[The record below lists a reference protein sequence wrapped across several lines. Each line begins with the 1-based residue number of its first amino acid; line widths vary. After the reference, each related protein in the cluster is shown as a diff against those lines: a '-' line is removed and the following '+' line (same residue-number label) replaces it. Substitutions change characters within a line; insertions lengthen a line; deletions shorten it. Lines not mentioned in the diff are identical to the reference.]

1 MKNFLLKFIKQKN
14 INLNTNLKFEN
25 LKKKYEI
32 KKIFNIFSNDLN
44 NCQIRFIGGCVRK
57 ALSNENVDDIDL
69 AVDLTPEEV
78 KLILKNNNIKFFET
92 GIEHGTITAKINN
105 EKFEITSLRRDIK
118 SYGRHADV
126 EFTKKWY
133 EDAARRDFSIN
144 CIYADL
150 EGNLYDPFEGKKD
163 LKNGKVKFIGNAEN
177 RIREDYLRVLRYI
190 RFFLDYSNQPHDLD
204 IQKQILKNISGI
216 NKISKER
223 LLSELEKIFKSK
235 NIFKINDDEFL
246 VKILNLVFPE
256 LKNIRLLEKLN
267 DQALEILQSKD
278 FLFWLSI
285 LIIDE
290 TDNTDY
296 FLYKYKLS
304 NNDKRRMIRNIA
316 SEHKKDENET
326 SHYAEEPNDF
336 LDQEELPQVKEKL
349 AESGEQRRQA
359 LLRLGA
365 RILDSDIG
373 KKMDLNT
380 FILNRIVIAELI
392 KVNEL
397 EGVEKTEISEG
408 INRYTIGTYTSIQ
421 GAMLKLNK
429 LTNQGYKG
437 SYIIS
442 FYEGKQISIKKAKQL
457 IGF

>member
-1 MKNFLLKFIKQKN
+1 MKNFLLKFIKQKK
-14 INLNTNLKFEN
+14 INLNKNLKFEN
-25 LKKKYEI
+25 LKKKSEI

-163 LKNGKVKFIGNAEN
+163 LINGKIKFIGNAEN

-204 IQKQILKNISGI
+204 IQKKILKNISGI

-223 LLSELEKIFKSK
+223 LLSELEKIFRSK
-235 NIFKINDDEFL
+235 NIFKINEDEFL
-246 VKILNLVFPE
+246 KNILHLVFPE
-256 LKNIRLLEKLN
+256 LKNIHLLEKLN

-304 NNDKRRMIRNIA
+304 NNDKKRIKFLYRNYPNLSDNSFF
-316 SEHKKDENET
+316 SEKNFHKLVYYNDKSLVIDLIDFKICVSKKDITKMIKLKNSIIET
-326 SHYAEEPNDF
+326 NKPIFPIKAKNLIEEYNLKEGKELGTKLKKIEDVWVQNNF
-336 LDQEELPQVKEKL
+336 KITNQEV
-349 AESGEQRRQA
+349 
-359 LLRLGA
+359 
-365 RILDSDIG
+365 
-373 KKMDLNT
+373 
-380 FILNRIVIAELI
+380 NRI
-392 KVNEL
+392 
-397 EGVEKTEISEG
+397 
-408 INRYTIGTYTSIQ
+408 IN
-421 GAMLKLNK
+421 N
-429 LTNQGYKG
+429 
-437 SYIIS
+437 
-442 FYEGKQISIKKAKQL
+442 
-457 IGF
+457 

>member
-57 ALSNENVDDIDL
+57 ALSNENIDDIDL

-105 EKFEITSLRRDIK
+105 EKLEITSLRRDIK

-204 IQKQILKNISGI
+204 IQKKILKNISGI

-223 LLSELEKIFKSK
+223 LLNELEKIFKSK

-256 LKNIRLLEKLN
+256 LKNIHLLEKLN

-304 NNDKRRMIRNIA
+304 NNDKKRIKFLYQNYPKLSDNNFF
-316 SEHKKDENET
+316 SEKNFHKLVYYNDKLLVIDLIDFKICVSKKDIAKMIKLKKLIIET
-326 SHYAEEPNDF
+326 NKPIFPIKAKNLIEEYNLKEGRELGTKLKKIEDVWVQNNF
-336 LDQEELPQVKEKL
+336 KITNQEV
-349 AESGEQRRQA
+349 
-359 LLRLGA
+359 
-365 RILDSDIG
+365 
-373 KKMDLNT
+373 
-380 FILNRIVIAELI
+380 NRI
-392 KVNEL
+392 
-397 EGVEKTEISEG
+397 
-408 INRYTIGTYTSIQ
+408 IN
-421 GAMLKLNK
+421 N
-429 LTNQGYKG
+429 
-437 SYIIS
+437 
-442 FYEGKQISIKKAKQL
+442 
-457 IGF
+457 

>member
-44 NCQIRFIGGCVRK
+44 SCQIRFIGGCVRK
-57 ALSNENVDDIDL
+57 ALSNENIDDIDL

-204 IQKQILKNISGI
+204 IQKKILKNISGI

-223 LLSELEKIFKSK
+223 LLNELEKIFKSK

-256 LKNIRLLEKLN
+256 LKNIHLLEKLN

-304 NNDKRRMIRNIA
+304 NNDKKRIKFLYQNYPKLSDNNFF
-316 SEHKKDENET
+316 SEKNFHKLVYYNDKSLVIDLIDFKICVSKKDITKMIKLKKLIIET
-326 SHYAEEPNDF
+326 NKPIFPIKAKNLIEEYNLKEGRELGTKLKKIEDVWVQNNF
-336 LDQEELPQVKEKL
+336 KITNQEV
-349 AESGEQRRQA
+349 
-359 LLRLGA
+359 
-365 RILDSDIG
+365 
-373 KKMDLNT
+373 
-380 FILNRIVIAELI
+380 NRI
-392 KVNEL
+392 
-397 EGVEKTEISEG
+397 
-408 INRYTIGTYTSIQ
+408 IN
-421 GAMLKLNK
+421 N
-429 LTNQGYKG
+429 
-437 SYIIS
+437 
-442 FYEGKQISIKKAKQL
+442 
-457 IGF
+457 

>member
-32 KKIFNIFSNDLN
+32 KKIFNILSNELN

-57 ALSNENVDDIDL
+57 ALSNENIDDIDL

-105 EKFEITSLRRDIK
+105 EKLEITSLRRDIK

-163 LKNGKVKFIGNAEN
+163 LKNGKVKFIGNVEN

-204 IQKQILKNISGI
+204 IQKKILKNISGI

-223 LLSELEKIFKSK
+223 LLNELEKIFKSK

-256 LKNIRLLEKLN
+256 LKNIHLLEKLN
-267 DQALEILQSKD
+267 DQALEILQSKN

-304 NNDKRRMIRNIA
+304 NSDKKRIKFLYQNYPKLSDSNFFSEKNFHKLVYYNDKSLVIDLIDFKICV
-316 SEHKKDENET
+316 SKKDITKMIKLKKLIIET
-326 SHYAEEPNDF
+326 NKPIFPIKAKNLIEEYNLKEGRELGTKLKKIEDVWVQNNF
-336 LDQEELPQVKEKL
+336 KITNQEV
-349 AESGEQRRQA
+349 
-359 LLRLGA
+359 
-365 RILDSDIG
+365 
-373 KKMDLNT
+373 
-380 FILNRIVIAELI
+380 NRI
-392 KVNEL
+392 
-397 EGVEKTEISEG
+397 
-408 INRYTIGTYTSIQ
+408 IN
-421 GAMLKLNK
+421 N
-429 LTNQGYKG
+429 
-437 SYIIS
+437 
-442 FYEGKQISIKKAKQL
+442 
-457 IGF
+457 

>member
-57 ALSNENVDDIDL
+57 ALSNENIDDIDL

-105 EKFEITSLRRDIK
+105 EKLEITSLRRDIK

-204 IQKQILKNISGI
+204 IQKKILKNISGI

-223 LLSELEKIFKSK
+223 LLNELEKIFKSK

-256 LKNIRLLEKLN
+256 LKNIHLLEKLN

-304 NNDKRRMIRNIA
+304 NNDKKRIKFLYQNYPKLSDSNFF
-316 SEHKKDENET
+316 SEKNFHKLVYYNDKSLVIDLIDFKICVSKKDITKMIKLKKLIIET
-326 SHYAEEPNDF
+326 NKPIFPIKAKNLIEEYNLKEGRELGTKLKKIEDVWVQNNF
-336 LDQEELPQVKEKL
+336 KITNQE
-349 AESGEQRRQA
+349 
-359 LLRLGA
+359 
-365 RILDSDIG
+365 I
-373 KKMDLNT
+373 
-380 FILNRIVIAELI
+380 NRI
-392 KVNEL
+392 
-397 EGVEKTEISEG
+397 
-408 INRYTIGTYTSIQ
+408 IN
-421 GAMLKLNK
+421 N
-429 LTNQGYKG
+429 
-437 SYIIS
+437 
-442 FYEGKQISIKKAKQL
+442 
-457 IGF
+457 

>member
-204 IQKQILKNISGI
+204 IQKKILKNISGI

-223 LLSELEKIFKSK
+223 LLNELEKIFKSK

-256 LKNIRLLEKLN
+256 LKNIHLLEKLN

-304 NNDKRRMIRNIA
+304 NNDKKRIKFLYQNYPKLSDNNFF
-316 SEHKKDENET
+316 SEKNFHKLVYYNDKSLVIDLIDFKICVSKKDITKMIKLKKLIIET
-326 SHYAEEPNDF
+326 NKPIFPIKAKNLIEEYNLKEGRELGTKLKKIEDVWVQNNF
-336 LDQEELPQVKEKL
+336 KITNQEV
-349 AESGEQRRQA
+349 
-359 LLRLGA
+359 
-365 RILDSDIG
+365 
-373 KKMDLNT
+373 
-380 FILNRIVIAELI
+380 NRI
-392 KVNEL
+392 
-397 EGVEKTEISEG
+397 
-408 INRYTIGTYTSIQ
+408 IN
-421 GAMLKLNK
+421 N
-429 LTNQGYKG
+429 
-437 SYIIS
+437 
-442 FYEGKQISIKKAKQL
+442 
-457 IGF
+457 

>member
-1 MKNFLLKFIKQKN
+1 MKNFLFKFIKQKN

-57 ALSNENVDDIDL
+57 ALSNENIDDIDL

-105 EKFEITSLRRDIK
+105 EKLEITSLRRDIK

-190 RFFLDYSNQPHDLD
+190 RFFLDYSKQPHDID
-204 IQKQILKNISGI
+204 IQKKILKNISGI

-223 LLSELEKIFKSK
+223 LLNELEKIFKSK

-256 LKNIRLLEKLN
+256 LKNIHLLEKLN

-304 NNDKRRMIRNIA
+304 NNDKKRIKFLYHNYPKLSDYNFF
-316 SEHKKDENET
+316 SEKNFHKLVYYNDKSLVIDLIDFKICVSKKDITKMIKLKKLIIET
-326 SHYAEEPNDF
+326 NKPIFPIKAKNLIEEYNLKEGRELGTKLKKIEDVWVQNNF
-336 LDQEELPQVKEKL
+336 KITNQEV
-349 AESGEQRRQA
+349 
-359 LLRLGA
+359 
-365 RILDSDIG
+365 
-373 KKMDLNT
+373 
-380 FILNRIVIAELI
+380 NRI
-392 KVNEL
+392 
-397 EGVEKTEISEG
+397 
-408 INRYTIGTYTSIQ
+408 IN
-421 GAMLKLNK
+421 N
-429 LTNQGYKG
+429 
-437 SYIIS
+437 
-442 FYEGKQISIKKAKQL
+442 
-457 IGF
+457 

>member
-57 ALSNENVDDIDL
+57 ALSNENIDDIDL

-204 IQKQILKNISGI
+204 IQKKILKNISGI

-223 LLSELEKIFKSK
+223 LLNELEKIFKSK

-256 LKNIRLLEKLN
+256 LKNIHLLEKLN

-304 NNDKRRMIRNIA
+304 NNDKKRIKFLYQNYPKLSDNNFF
-316 SEHKKDENET
+316 SEKNFHKLVYYNDKSLVIDLIDFKICISKKDITKMIKLKNLIIET
-326 SHYAEEPNDF
+326 NKPIFPIKAKNLIEEYNLKEGRELGTKLKKIEDVWVQNNF
-336 LDQEELPQVKEKL
+336 KITNQEV
-349 AESGEQRRQA
+349 
-359 LLRLGA
+359 
-365 RILDSDIG
+365 
-373 KKMDLNT
+373 
-380 FILNRIVIAELI
+380 NRI
-392 KVNEL
+392 
-397 EGVEKTEISEG
+397 
-408 INRYTIGTYTSIQ
+408 IN
-421 GAMLKLNK
+421 N
-429 LTNQGYKG
+429 
-437 SYIIS
+437 
-442 FYEGKQISIKKAKQL
+442 
-457 IGF
+457 

>member
-25 LKKKYEI
+25 LKKKNEI

-57 ALSNENVDDIDL
+57 ALSNENIDDIDL

-105 EKFEITSLRRDIK
+105 EKLEITSLRRDIK

-204 IQKQILKNISGI
+204 IQKKILKNISGI

-223 LLSELEKIFKSK
+223 LLNELEKIFKSK

-256 LKNIRLLEKLN
+256 LKNIHLLEKLN

-304 NNDKRRMIRNIA
+304 NNDKKRIKFLYHNYSNLSDNSFF
-316 SEHKKDENET
+316 SEKNFHKLVYYNDKSLVIDLIDFKICVSKKDITKMIKLKKLIIET
-326 SHYAEEPNDF
+326 NKPIFPIKAKNLIEEYNLKEGRELGTKLKKIEDVWVQNNF
-336 LDQEELPQVKEKL
+336 KITNQE
-349 AESGEQRRQA
+349 
-359 LLRLGA
+359 
-365 RILDSDIG
+365 I
-373 KKMDLNT
+373 
-380 FILNRIVIAELI
+380 NRI
-392 KVNEL
+392 
-397 EGVEKTEISEG
+397 
-408 INRYTIGTYTSIQ
+408 IN
-421 GAMLKLNK
+421 N
-429 LTNQGYKG
+429 
-437 SYIIS
+437 
-442 FYEGKQISIKKAKQL
+442 
-457 IGF
+457 

>member
-163 LKNGKVKFIGNAEN
+163 LKNGKVKFIGNVEN

-204 IQKQILKNISGI
+204 IQKKILKNISGI

-256 LKNIRLLEKLN
+256 LKNIHLLEKLN

-304 NNDKRRMIRNIA
+304 NNDKKRIKFLYQNYPKLSDNNFF
-316 SEHKKDENET
+316 SEKNFHKLVYYNDKSLVIDLIDFKICVSKKDITKMIKLKKLIIET
-326 SHYAEEPNDF
+326 NKPIFPIKAKNLIEEYNLKEGRELGTKLKKIEDIWVQNNF
-336 LDQEELPQVKEKL
+336 KITNQEV
-349 AESGEQRRQA
+349 
-359 LLRLGA
+359 
-365 RILDSDIG
+365 
-373 KKMDLNT
+373 
-380 FILNRIVIAELI
+380 NRI
-392 KVNEL
+392 
-397 EGVEKTEISEG
+397 
-408 INRYTIGTYTSIQ
+408 IN
-421 GAMLKLNK
+421 N
-429 LTNQGYKG
+429 
-437 SYIIS
+437 
-442 FYEGKQISIKKAKQL
+442 
-457 IGF
+457 

>member
-25 LKKKYEI
+25 LKKKNEI

-57 ALSNENVDDIDL
+57 ALSNENIDDIDL

-105 EKFEITSLRRDIK
+105 EKLEITSLRRDIK

-204 IQKQILKNISGI
+204 IQKKILKNISGI

-223 LLSELEKIFKSK
+223 LLNELEKIFKSK

-256 LKNIRLLEKLN
+256 LKNIHLLEKLN

-304 NNDKRRMIRNIA
+304 NNDKKRIKFLYHNYPKLSDYNFF
-316 SEHKKDENET
+316 SEKNFHKLVYYNDKSLVVDLIDFKICVSKKDITKMIKLKKLIIET
-326 SHYAEEPNDF
+326 NKPIFPIKAKNLIEEYNLKEGRELGTKLKKIEDVWVQNNF
-336 LDQEELPQVKEKL
+336 KITNQEV
-349 AESGEQRRQA
+349 
-359 LLRLGA
+359 
-365 RILDSDIG
+365 
-373 KKMDLNT
+373 
-380 FILNRIVIAELI
+380 NRI
-392 KVNEL
+392 
-397 EGVEKTEISEG
+397 
-408 INRYTIGTYTSIQ
+408 IN
-421 GAMLKLNK
+421 N
-429 LTNQGYKG
+429 
-437 SYIIS
+437 
-442 FYEGKQISIKKAKQL
+442 
-457 IGF
+457 

>member
-32 KKIFNIFSNDLN
+32 KKIFNIFSNNLN

-57 ALSNENVDDIDL
+57 ALSNENIDDIDL

-92 GIEHGTITAKINN
+92 GIEHGTITAKINS
-105 EKFEITSLRRDIK
+105 EKLEITSLRRDIK

-204 IQKQILKNISGI
+204 IQKKILKNISGI

-223 LLSELEKIFKSK
+223 LLSELEKIFRSK

-256 LKNIRLLEKLN
+256 LKNIHLLEKLN

-304 NNDKRRMIRNIA
+304 NNDKKRIKFLYQNYPKLSDSNFF
-316 SEHKKDENET
+316 SEKNFHKLVYYNDKSLVVDLIDFKICVSKKDITKMIKLKKLIIET
-326 SHYAEEPNDF
+326 NKPIFPIKAKNLIEEYNLKEGRELGTKLKKIEDVWVQNNF
-336 LDQEELPQVKEKL
+336 KITNQEV
-349 AESGEQRRQA
+349 
-359 LLRLGA
+359 
-365 RILDSDIG
+365 
-373 KKMDLNT
+373 
-380 FILNRIVIAELI
+380 NRI
-392 KVNEL
+392 
-397 EGVEKTEISEG
+397 
-408 INRYTIGTYTSIQ
+408 IN
-421 GAMLKLNK
+421 N
-429 LTNQGYKG
+429 
-437 SYIIS
+437 
-442 FYEGKQISIKKAKQL
+442 
-457 IGF
+457 

>member
-1 MKNFLLKFIKQKN
+1 MKNFLFKFIKQKN

-57 ALSNENVDDIDL
+57 ALSNENIDDIDL

-105 EKFEITSLRRDIK
+105 EKLEITSLRRDIK

-163 LKNGKVKFIGNAEN
+163 LKNGKIKFIGNAEN
-177 RIREDYLRVLRYI
+177 RIREDYLRVLRYM

-204 IQKQILKNISGI
+204 IQKKILKNITGI

-223 LLSELEKIFKSK
+223 LLNELEKIFKSK

-256 LKNIRLLEKLN
+256 LKNIHLLEKLN

-304 NNDKRRMIRNIA
+304 NNDKKRIKFLYQNYPKLSDNNFF
-316 SEHKKDENET
+316 SEKNFHKLVYYNDKSLVIDLIDFKICVSKKDITKMIKLKNSIIET
-326 SHYAEEPNDF
+326 NKPIFPIKAKNLIEEYNLKEGKELGTKLKKIEDIWVQNNF
-336 LDQEELPQVKEKL
+336 KITNQEV
-349 AESGEQRRQA
+349 
-359 LLRLGA
+359 
-365 RILDSDIG
+365 
-373 KKMDLNT
+373 
-380 FILNRIVIAELI
+380 NRI
-392 KVNEL
+392 
-397 EGVEKTEISEG
+397 
-408 INRYTIGTYTSIQ
+408 IN
-421 GAMLKLNK
+421 N
-429 LTNQGYKG
+429 
-437 SYIIS
+437 
-442 FYEGKQISIKKAKQL
+442 
-457 IGF
+457 

>member
-57 ALSNENVDDIDL
+57 ALSNENIDDIDL

-105 EKFEITSLRRDIK
+105 EKLEITSLRRDIK

-204 IQKQILKNISGI
+204 IQKKILKNISGI

-223 LLSELEKIFKSK
+223 LLNELEKIFKSK
-235 NIFKINDDEFL
+235 NFFKINDDEFL

-256 LKNIRLLEKLN
+256 LKNIHLLEKLN

-304 NNDKRRMIRNIA
+304 NNDKKRIKFLYQNYPKLNDNNFF
-316 SEHKKDENET
+316 SEKNFHKLVYYNDKSLVIDLIDFKICVSKKDITKMIKLKKLIIET
-326 SHYAEEPNDF
+326 NKPIFPIKAKNLIEEYNLKEGRELGTKLKKIEDVWVQNNF
-336 LDQEELPQVKEKL
+336 KITNQEV
-349 AESGEQRRQA
+349 
-359 LLRLGA
+359 
-365 RILDSDIG
+365 
-373 KKMDLNT
+373 
-380 FILNRIVIAELI
+380 NRI
-392 KVNEL
+392 
-397 EGVEKTEISEG
+397 
-408 INRYTIGTYTSIQ
+408 IN
-421 GAMLKLNK
+421 N
-429 LTNQGYKG
+429 
-437 SYIIS
+437 
-442 FYEGKQISIKKAKQL
+442 
-457 IGF
+457 

>member
-57 ALSNENVDDIDL
+57 ALSNENIDDIDL

-105 EKFEITSLRRDIK
+105 EKLEITSLRRDIK

-204 IQKQILKNISGI
+204 IQKKILKNISGI

-304 NNDKRRMIRNIA
+304 NNDKKRIKFLYQNYPKLSDNNFF
-316 SEHKKDENET
+316 SEKNFHKLVYYNDKSLVIDLIDFKICVSKKDITKMIKLKKLIIET
-326 SHYAEEPNDF
+326 NKPIFPIKAKNLIEEYNLKEGRELGTKLKKIEDVWVQNNF
-336 LDQEELPQVKEKL
+336 KITNQEV
-349 AESGEQRRQA
+349 
-359 LLRLGA
+359 
-365 RILDSDIG
+365 
-373 KKMDLNT
+373 
-380 FILNRIVIAELI
+380 NRI
-392 KVNEL
+392 
-397 EGVEKTEISEG
+397 
-408 INRYTIGTYTSIQ
+408 IN
-421 GAMLKLNK
+421 N
-429 LTNQGYKG
+429 
-437 SYIIS
+437 
-442 FYEGKQISIKKAKQL
+442 
-457 IGF
+457 

>member
-57 ALSNENVDDIDL
+57 ALSNENIDDIDL

-204 IQKQILKNISGI
+204 IQKKILKNISGI

-223 LLSELEKIFKSK
+223 LLSELEKIFRSK
-235 NIFKINDDEFL
+235 NIFKINDDKFL
-246 VKILNLVFPE
+246 KKILHLVFPE
-256 LKNIRLLEKLN
+256 LKNIHLLEKLN

-304 NNDKRRMIRNIA
+304 NNDKKRIKFLYQNYPKLSDSNFF
-316 SEHKKDENET
+316 SEKNFHKLVYYNDKSLVIDLIDFKICISKKDITKMIKLKNLIIET
-326 SHYAEEPNDF
+326 NKPIFPIKAKNLIEEYNLKEGKELGTKLKKIEDIWVQNNF
-336 LDQEELPQVKEKL
+336 KITNQEV
-349 AESGEQRRQA
+349 
-359 LLRLGA
+359 
-365 RILDSDIG
+365 
-373 KKMDLNT
+373 
-380 FILNRIVIAELI
+380 NRI
-392 KVNEL
+392 
-397 EGVEKTEISEG
+397 
-408 INRYTIGTYTSIQ
+408 IN
-421 GAMLKLNK
+421 N
-429 LTNQGYKG
+429 
-437 SYIIS
+437 
-442 FYEGKQISIKKAKQL
+442 
-457 IGF
+457 

>member
-57 ALSNENVDDIDL
+57 ALSNENIDDIDL
-69 AVDLTPEEV
+69 AVDLTPEKV

-105 EKFEITSLRRDIK
+105 EKLEITSLRRDIK

-126 EFTKKWY
+126 EFTNKWY

-204 IQKQILKNISGI
+204 IQKKILKNISGI

-223 LLSELEKIFKSK
+223 LLNELEKIFKSK

-256 LKNIRLLEKLN
+256 LKNIHLLEKLN

-304 NNDKRRMIRNIA
+304 NNDKKRIKFLYQNYPKLNDNNFF
-316 SEHKKDENET
+316 SEKNFHKLVYYNDKSLVIDLIDFKICVSKKDITKMIKLKKLIIET
-326 SHYAEEPNDF
+326 NKPIFPIKAKNLIEEYNLKEGRELGTKLKKIEDVWVQNNF
-336 LDQEELPQVKEKL
+336 KITNQEV
-349 AESGEQRRQA
+349 
-359 LLRLGA
+359 
-365 RILDSDIG
+365 
-373 KKMDLNT
+373 
-380 FILNRIVIAELI
+380 NRI
-392 KVNEL
+392 
-397 EGVEKTEISEG
+397 
-408 INRYTIGTYTSIQ
+408 IN
-421 GAMLKLNK
+421 N
-429 LTNQGYKG
+429 
-437 SYIIS
+437 
-442 FYEGKQISIKKAKQL
+442 
-457 IGF
+457 

>member
-57 ALSNENVDDIDL
+57 ALSNENIDDIDL

-105 EKFEITSLRRDIK
+105 EKLEITSLRRDIK

-204 IQKQILKNISGI
+204 IQKKILKNISGI

-223 LLSELEKIFKSK
+223 LLNELEKIFKSK

-256 LKNIRLLEKLN
+256 LKNIHLLEKLN

-304 NNDKRRMIRNIA
+304 NNDKKRIIFLYQNYPKLSDNNFFLEKNFLKLVYYNDKSLVIDLIDFKICVSTKDITKMIKL
-316 SEHKKDENET
+316 KKLIIET
-326 SHYAEEPNDF
+326 NKPIFPIKAKNLIEEYNLKEGRELGTKLKKIEDVWVQNNF
-336 LDQEELPQVKEKL
+336 KITNQEV
-349 AESGEQRRQA
+349 
-359 LLRLGA
+359 
-365 RILDSDIG
+365 
-373 KKMDLNT
+373 
-380 FILNRIVIAELI
+380 NRI
-392 KVNEL
+392 
-397 EGVEKTEISEG
+397 
-408 INRYTIGTYTSIQ
+408 IN
-421 GAMLKLNK
+421 N
-429 LTNQGYKG
+429 
-437 SYIIS
+437 
-442 FYEGKQISIKKAKQL
+442 
-457 IGF
+457 

>member
-57 ALSNENVDDIDL
+57 ALSNENIDDIDL

-105 EKFEITSLRRDIK
+105 EKLEITSLRRDIK

-204 IQKQILKNISGI
+204 IQKKILKNISGI

-223 LLSELEKIFKSK
+223 LLSELEKIFRSK

-246 VKILNLVFPE
+246 VKILHLVFPE
-256 LKNIRLLEKLN
+256 LKNIHLLEKLN

-290 TDNTDY
+290 TDNTEY

-304 NNDKRRMIRNIA
+304 NNDKKRIKFLYQNYPKLNDNNFF
-316 SEHKKDENET
+316 SEKNFHKLVYYNDKSLVIDLIDFKICVSKKDITKMIKLKNSIIET
-326 SHYAEEPNDF
+326 NKPIFPIKAKNLIEEYNLKEGRELGTKLKKIEDVWVQNNF
-336 LDQEELPQVKEKL
+336 KITNQEV
-349 AESGEQRRQA
+349 
-359 LLRLGA
+359 
-365 RILDSDIG
+365 
-373 KKMDLNT
+373 
-380 FILNRIVIAELI
+380 NRI
-392 KVNEL
+392 
-397 EGVEKTEISEG
+397 
-408 INRYTIGTYTSIQ
+408 IN
-421 GAMLKLNK
+421 N
-429 LTNQGYKG
+429 
-437 SYIIS
+437 
-442 FYEGKQISIKKAKQL
+442 
-457 IGF
+457 

>member
-57 ALSNENVDDIDL
+57 ALSNENIDDIDL

-105 EKFEITSLRRDIK
+105 EKLEITSLRRDIK

-204 IQKQILKNISGI
+204 IQKKILKNISGI

-223 LLSELEKIFKSK
+223 LLSELEKIFRSK

-256 LKNIRLLEKLN
+256 LKNIHLLEKLN

-304 NNDKRRMIRNIA
+304 NNDKKRIKFLYHNYPKLSDYNFF
-316 SEHKKDENET
+316 SEKNFHKLVYYNDKSLVIDLIDFKICVSKKDITKMIKLKNSITEINKPIFPIK
-326 SHYAEEPNDF
+326 AKNLIEEYNLKEGRELGTKLKKIEDVWVQNNF
-336 LDQEELPQVKEKL
+336 KITNQEV
-349 AESGEQRRQA
+349 
-359 LLRLGA
+359 
-365 RILDSDIG
+365 
-373 KKMDLNT
+373 
-380 FILNRIVIAELI
+380 NRI
-392 KVNEL
+392 
-397 EGVEKTEISEG
+397 
-408 INRYTIGTYTSIQ
+408 IN
-421 GAMLKLNK
+421 N
-429 LTNQGYKG
+429 
-437 SYIIS
+437 
-442 FYEGKQISIKKAKQL
+442 
-457 IGF
+457 

>member
-1 MKNFLLKFIKQKN
+1 MKNFLFKFIKQKN

-190 RFFLDYSNQPHDLD
+190 RFFLDYSNQPHDLE
-204 IQKQILKNISGI
+204 IQKKILKNISGI

-223 LLSELEKIFKSK
+223 LLNELEKIFRSK
-235 NIFKINDDEFL
+235 NIFKINDDKFL
-246 VKILNLVFPE
+246 KNILHLVFPE
-256 LKNIRLLEKLN
+256 LKNIHLLEKLN

-304 NNDKRRMIRNIA
+304 NNDKKRIKFLYQNYPKLSDNNFF
-316 SEHKKDENET
+316 SEKNFHKLVYYNDKSLVIDLIDFKICVSKKDITKMIKLKKLIIET
-326 SHYAEEPNDF
+326 NKPIFPIKAKNLIDEYNLKEGRELGTKLKKIEDVWVQNNF
-336 LDQEELPQVKEKL
+336 KITNQEV
-349 AESGEQRRQA
+349 
-359 LLRLGA
+359 
-365 RILDSDIG
+365 
-373 KKMDLNT
+373 
-380 FILNRIVIAELI
+380 NRI
-392 KVNEL
+392 
-397 EGVEKTEISEG
+397 
-408 INRYTIGTYTSIQ
+408 IN
-421 GAMLKLNK
+421 N
-429 LTNQGYKG
+429 
-437 SYIIS
+437 
-442 FYEGKQISIKKAKQL
+442 
-457 IGF
+457 

>member
-57 ALSNENVDDIDL
+57 ALSNENIDDIDL

-163 LKNGKVKFIGNAEN
+163 LKNGKVKFIGNVEN

-204 IQKQILKNISGI
+204 IQKKILKNISGI

-223 LLSELEKIFKSK
+223 LLNELEKIFKSK

-256 LKNIRLLEKLN
+256 LKNIHLLEKLN

-304 NNDKRRMIRNIA
+304 NNDKKRIKFLYQNYPNLNDNNFF
-316 SEHKKDENET
+316 SEKNFHKLVYYNDKSLVIDLIDFKICVSKKDITKMIKLKKLIIET
-326 SHYAEEPNDF
+326 NKPIFPIKAKNLIEEYNLKEGRELGTKLKKIEDVWVQNNF
-336 LDQEELPQVKEKL
+336 KITNQEV
-349 AESGEQRRQA
+349 
-359 LLRLGA
+359 
-365 RILDSDIG
+365 
-373 KKMDLNT
+373 
-380 FILNRIVIAELI
+380 NRI
-392 KVNEL
+392 
-397 EGVEKTEISEG
+397 
-408 INRYTIGTYTSIQ
+408 IN
-421 GAMLKLNK
+421 N
-429 LTNQGYKG
+429 
-437 SYIIS
+437 
-442 FYEGKQISIKKAKQL
+442 
-457 IGF
+457 

>member
-57 ALSNENVDDIDL
+57 ALSNENIDDIDL

-204 IQKQILKNISGI
+204 IQKKILKNISGI

-223 LLSELEKIFKSK
+223 LLNELEKIFKSK

-256 LKNIRLLEKLN
+256 LKNIHLLEKLN

-304 NNDKRRMIRNIA
+304 NNDKKRIKFLYQNYPNLSDNNFF
-316 SEHKKDENET
+316 SEKNFHKLVYYNDKSLVIDLIDFKICVSKKDITKMIKLKKLIIET
-326 SHYAEEPNDF
+326 NKPIFPIKAKNLIEEYNLKEGRELGTKLKKIEDVWVQNNF
-336 LDQEELPQVKEKL
+336 KITNQEV
-349 AESGEQRRQA
+349 
-359 LLRLGA
+359 
-365 RILDSDIG
+365 
-373 KKMDLNT
+373 
-380 FILNRIVIAELI
+380 NRI
-392 KVNEL
+392 
-397 EGVEKTEISEG
+397 
-408 INRYTIGTYTSIQ
+408 IN
-421 GAMLKLNK
+421 N
-429 LTNQGYKG
+429 
-437 SYIIS
+437 
-442 FYEGKQISIKKAKQL
+442 
-457 IGF
+457 

>member
-69 AVDLTPEEV
+69 AVDLKPEEV

-126 EFTKKWY
+126 EFTEKWY

-204 IQKQILKNISGI
+204 IQKKILKNISGI

-223 LLSELEKIFKSK
+223 LLNELEKIFKSK

-256 LKNIRLLEKLN
+256 LKNIHLLEKLN

-290 TDNTDY
+290 TDNADY

-304 NNDKRRMIRNIA
+304 NNDKKRIKFLYQNYPKLSDSNFF
-316 SEHKKDENET
+316 SEKNFHKLVYYNDKSLVIDLIDFKICVSKKDITKMIKLKNSIIET
-326 SHYAEEPNDF
+326 NKPIFPIKAKNLIEEYNLKEGKELGTKLKKIEDIWVQNNF
-336 LDQEELPQVKEKL
+336 KITNQEV
-349 AESGEQRRQA
+349 
-359 LLRLGA
+359 
-365 RILDSDIG
+365 
-373 KKMDLNT
+373 
-380 FILNRIVIAELI
+380 NRI
-392 KVNEL
+392 
-397 EGVEKTEISEG
+397 
-408 INRYTIGTYTSIQ
+408 IN
-421 GAMLKLNK
+421 N
-429 LTNQGYKG
+429 
-437 SYIIS
+437 
-442 FYEGKQISIKKAKQL
+442 
-457 IGF
+457 

>member
-57 ALSNENVDDIDL
+57 ALSNENIDDIDL

-105 EKFEITSLRRDIK
+105 EKLEITSLRRDIK

-163 LKNGKVKFIGNAEN
+163 LKNGKVKFIGNVEN

-204 IQKQILKNISGI
+204 IQKKILKNISGI

-256 LKNIRLLEKLN
+256 LKNIHLLEKLN

-304 NNDKRRMIRNIA
+304 NNDKKRIKFLYQNYPKLSDNNFF
-316 SEHKKDENET
+316 SEKNFHKLVYYNDKSLVIDLIDFKICVSKKDITKMIKLKKLIIET
-326 SHYAEEPNDF
+326 NKPIFPIKAKNLIEEYNLKEGKELGTKLKKIEDIWVQNNF
-336 LDQEELPQVKEKL
+336 KITNQEV
-349 AESGEQRRQA
+349 
-359 LLRLGA
+359 
-365 RILDSDIG
+365 
-373 KKMDLNT
+373 
-380 FILNRIVIAELI
+380 NRI
-392 KVNEL
+392 
-397 EGVEKTEISEG
+397 
-408 INRYTIGTYTSIQ
+408 IN
-421 GAMLKLNK
+421 N
-429 LTNQGYKG
+429 
-437 SYIIS
+437 
-442 FYEGKQISIKKAKQL
+442 
-457 IGF
+457 

>member
-57 ALSNENVDDIDL
+57 ALSNENIDDIDL

-92 GIEHGTITAKINN
+92 GIEHGTITAKIND
-105 EKFEITSLRRDIK
+105 EKLEITSLRRDIK

-163 LKNGKVKFIGNAEN
+163 LKNGKVKFIGNVEN

-204 IQKQILKNISGI
+204 IQKKILKNISGI

-223 LLSELEKIFKSK
+223 LLNELEKIFKSK

-256 LKNIRLLEKLN
+256 LKNIHLLKQLN

-304 NNDKRRMIRNIA
+304 NNDKKRIKFLYQNYPKLSDNNFF
-316 SEHKKDENET
+316 SEKNFHKLVYYNDKSLVIDLIDFKICVSKKDITKMIKLKKLIIET
-326 SHYAEEPNDF
+326 NKPIFPIKAKSLIKEYNLKEGRELGTKLKKIEDVWVQNNF
-336 LDQEELPQVKEKL
+336 KITNQE
-349 AESGEQRRQA
+349 
-359 LLRLGA
+359 
-365 RILDSDIG
+365 I
-373 KKMDLNT
+373 
-380 FILNRIVIAELI
+380 NRI
-392 KVNEL
+392 
-397 EGVEKTEISEG
+397 
-408 INRYTIGTYTSIQ
+408 IN
-421 GAMLKLNK
+421 N
-429 LTNQGYKG
+429 
-437 SYIIS
+437 
-442 FYEGKQISIKKAKQL
+442 
-457 IGF
+457 

>member
-57 ALSNENVDDIDL
+57 ALSNENIDDIDL

-105 EKFEITSLRRDIK
+105 EKLEITSLRRDIK

-204 IQKQILKNISGI
+204 IQKKILKNISGI

-223 LLSELEKIFKSK
+223 LLSELEKIFRSK

-246 VKILNLVFPE
+246 KKILYLVFPE
-256 LKNIRLLEKLN
+256 LKNIHLLEKLN

-304 NNDKRRMIRNIA
+304 NNDKKRIKFLYQNYPKLSDNNFF
-316 SEHKKDENET
+316 SEKNFHKLVYYNDKSLVIDLINFKICVSKKDITKMIKLKKLIIET
-326 SHYAEEPNDF
+326 NKPIFPIKAKNLIEEYNLKEGRELGTKLKKIEDVWVQNNF
-336 LDQEELPQVKEKL
+336 KITNQEV
-349 AESGEQRRQA
+349 
-359 LLRLGA
+359 
-365 RILDSDIG
+365 
-373 KKMDLNT
+373 
-380 FILNRIVIAELI
+380 NRI
-392 KVNEL
+392 
-397 EGVEKTEISEG
+397 
-408 INRYTIGTYTSIQ
+408 IN
-421 GAMLKLNK
+421 N
-429 LTNQGYKG
+429 
-437 SYIIS
+437 
-442 FYEGKQISIKKAKQL
+442 
-457 IGF
+457 

>member
-57 ALSNENVDDIDL
+57 ALSNENIDDIDL

-105 EKFEITSLRRDIK
+105 EKLEITSLRRDIK

-163 LKNGKVKFIGNAEN
+163 LKNGKIKFIGNAEN

-204 IQKQILKNISGI
+204 IQKKILKNISGI

-223 LLSELEKIFKSK
+223 LLNELEKIFKSK

-256 LKNIRLLEKLN
+256 LKNIHLLEKLN

-304 NNDKRRMIRNIA
+304 NNDKKRIKFLYQNYPKLSDNNFF
-316 SEHKKDENET
+316 SEKNFHKLVYYNDKSLVIDLIDFKICVSKKDITKMIKLKKLIIET
-326 SHYAEEPNDF
+326 NKPIFPIKAKNLIEEYNLKEGKELGTKLKKIEDIWVQNNF
-336 LDQEELPQVKEKL
+336 KITNQEV
-349 AESGEQRRQA
+349 
-359 LLRLGA
+359 
-365 RILDSDIG
+365 
-373 KKMDLNT
+373 
-380 FILNRIVIAELI
+380 NRI
-392 KVNEL
+392 
-397 EGVEKTEISEG
+397 
-408 INRYTIGTYTSIQ
+408 IN
-421 GAMLKLNK
+421 N
-429 LTNQGYKG
+429 
-437 SYIIS
+437 
-442 FYEGKQISIKKAKQL
+442 
-457 IGF
+457 

>member
-57 ALSNENVDDIDL
+57 ALSNENIDDIDL

-105 EKFEITSLRRDIK
+105 EKLEITSLRRDIK

-204 IQKQILKNISGI
+204 IQKKILKNISGI

-246 VKILNLVFPE
+246 KKILHLVFPE
-256 LKNIRLLEKLN
+256 LKNIHLLEKLN

-304 NNDKRRMIRNIA
+304 NRDKKRIKFLYQNYPKLSDSNFFSEKNFHKLVYYNDKSLVIDLIDFKICV
-316 SEHKKDENET
+316 SKKDITKMIKLKKLIIET
-326 SHYAEEPNDF
+326 NKPIFPIKAKNLIEEYNLKEGKELGTKLKKIEDIWVQNNF
-336 LDQEELPQVKEKL
+336 KITNQEV
-349 AESGEQRRQA
+349 
-359 LLRLGA
+359 
-365 RILDSDIG
+365 
-373 KKMDLNT
+373 
-380 FILNRIVIAELI
+380 NRI
-392 KVNEL
+392 
-397 EGVEKTEISEG
+397 
-408 INRYTIGTYTSIQ
+408 IN
-421 GAMLKLNK
+421 N
-429 LTNQGYKG
+429 
-437 SYIIS
+437 
-442 FYEGKQISIKKAKQL
+442 
-457 IGF
+457 

>member
-1 MKNFLLKFIKQKN
+1 MKNFLFKFIKQKN

-57 ALSNENVDDIDL
+57 ALSNENIDDIDL

-105 EKFEITSLRRDIK
+105 EKLEITSLRRDIK

-204 IQKQILKNISGI
+204 IQKKILKNISGI

-223 LLSELEKIFKSK
+223 LLNELEKIFKSK
-235 NIFKINDDEFL
+235 NIFKINEDEFL

-256 LKNIRLLEKLN
+256 LKNIHLLEKLN

-304 NNDKRRMIRNIA
+304 NNDKKRIIFLYQNYPNLSDNNFF
-316 SEHKKDENET
+316 SEKNFHKLVYYNDKSLVIDLIDFKICFSKKDITKMIKLKKLIIET
-326 SHYAEEPNDF
+326 NKPIFPIKAKNLIEEYNLKEGRELGTKLKKIEDVWVQNNF
-336 LDQEELPQVKEKL
+336 KITNQEV
-349 AESGEQRRQA
+349 
-359 LLRLGA
+359 
-365 RILDSDIG
+365 
-373 KKMDLNT
+373 
-380 FILNRIVIAELI
+380 NRI
-392 KVNEL
+392 
-397 EGVEKTEISEG
+397 
-408 INRYTIGTYTSIQ
+408 IN
-421 GAMLKLNK
+421 N
-429 LTNQGYKG
+429 
-437 SYIIS
+437 
-442 FYEGKQISIKKAKQL
+442 
-457 IGF
+457 

>member
-57 ALSNENVDDIDL
+57 ALSNENIDDIDL

-105 EKFEITSLRRDIK
+105 EKLEITSLRRDIK

-204 IQKQILKNISGI
+204 IQKKILKNISGI

-223 LLSELEKIFKSK
+223 LLNELEKIFKSK

-256 LKNIRLLEKLN
+256 LKNIHLLEKLN
-267 DQALEILQSKD
+267 DQALEILQSKN

-304 NNDKRRMIRNIA
+304 NNDKKRVKFLYQNYPKLSDNNFF
-316 SEHKKDENET
+316 SEKNFHKLVYYNDKSLVIDLIDFKICVSKKDITKMIKLKKLIIET
-326 SHYAEEPNDF
+326 NKPIFPIKAKNLIEEYNLKEGRELGTKLKKIEDVWVQNNF
-336 LDQEELPQVKEKL
+336 KITNQEV
-349 AESGEQRRQA
+349 
-359 LLRLGA
+359 
-365 RILDSDIG
+365 
-373 KKMDLNT
+373 
-380 FILNRIVIAELI
+380 NRI
-392 KVNEL
+392 
-397 EGVEKTEISEG
+397 
-408 INRYTIGTYTSIQ
+408 IN
-421 GAMLKLNK
+421 N
-429 LTNQGYKG
+429 
-437 SYIIS
+437 
-442 FYEGKQISIKKAKQL
+442 
-457 IGF
+457 

>member
-57 ALSNENVDDIDL
+57 ALSNENIDDIDL

-204 IQKQILKNISGI
+204 IQKKILKNISGI

-223 LLSELEKIFKSK
+223 LLNELEKIFKSK

-256 LKNIRLLEKLN
+256 LKNIHLLEKLN

-304 NNDKRRMIRNIA
+304 NNDKKRIKFLYQNYPKLSDNNFF
-316 SEHKKDENET
+316 SEKNFHKLVYYNDKSLVIDLIDFKICVSKKDITKMIKLKKLIIET
-326 SHYAEEPNDF
+326 NKPIFPIKAKNLIEEYNLKEGRELGTKLKKIEDVWVQNNF
-336 LDQEELPQVKEKL
+336 KITNQEV
-349 AESGEQRRQA
+349 
-359 LLRLGA
+359 
-365 RILDSDIG
+365 
-373 KKMDLNT
+373 
-380 FILNRIVIAELI
+380 NRI
-392 KVNEL
+392 
-397 EGVEKTEISEG
+397 
-408 INRYTIGTYTSIQ
+408 IN
-421 GAMLKLNK
+421 N
-429 LTNQGYKG
+429 
-437 SYIIS
+437 
-442 FYEGKQISIKKAKQL
+442 
-457 IGF
+457 

>member
-204 IQKQILKNISGI
+204 IQKKILKNISGI

-223 LLSELEKIFKSK
+223 LLSELEKIFRSK

-246 VKILNLVFPE
+246 KKILHLVFPE
-256 LKNIRLLEKLN
+256 LKNIHLLEKLN

-304 NNDKRRMIRNIA
+304 NNDKKRIKFLYQNYPKLSDNNFF
-316 SEHKKDENET
+316 SEKNFHKLVYYNDKSLVIDLIDFKICVSKKDITKMIKLKNSIIET
-326 SHYAEEPNDF
+326 NKPIFPIKAKNLIEEYNLKEGKELGTKLKKIEDIWVQNNF
-336 LDQEELPQVKEKL
+336 KITNQEV
-349 AESGEQRRQA
+349 
-359 LLRLGA
+359 
-365 RILDSDIG
+365 
-373 KKMDLNT
+373 
-380 FILNRIVIAELI
+380 NRI
-392 KVNEL
+392 
-397 EGVEKTEISEG
+397 
-408 INRYTIGTYTSIQ
+408 IN
-421 GAMLKLNK
+421 N
-429 LTNQGYKG
+429 
-437 SYIIS
+437 
-442 FYEGKQISIKKAKQL
+442 
-457 IGF
+457 

>member
-57 ALSNENVDDIDL
+57 ALSNENIDDIDL

-204 IQKQILKNISGI
+204 IQKKILKNISGI

-223 LLSELEKIFKSK
+223 LLNELEKIFRSK

-246 VKILNLVFPE
+246 KKILNLVFPE
-256 LKNIRLLEKLN
+256 LKNIHLLEKLN

-304 NNDKRRMIRNIA
+304 NNDKKRIKFLYQNYPNLSDNNFF
-316 SEHKKDENET
+316 SEKNFHKLVYYNDKSLVIDLIDFKICVSKKDITKMIKLKKLIIET
-326 SHYAEEPNDF
+326 NKPIFPIKAKNLIEEYNLKEGKELGTKLKKIEDIWVQNNF
-336 LDQEELPQVKEKL
+336 KITNQEV
-349 AESGEQRRQA
+349 
-359 LLRLGA
+359 
-365 RILDSDIG
+365 
-373 KKMDLNT
+373 
-380 FILNRIVIAELI
+380 NRI
-392 KVNEL
+392 
-397 EGVEKTEISEG
+397 
-408 INRYTIGTYTSIQ
+408 IN
-421 GAMLKLNK
+421 N
-429 LTNQGYKG
+429 
-437 SYIIS
+437 
-442 FYEGKQISIKKAKQL
+442 
-457 IGF
+457 

>member
-57 ALSNENVDDIDL
+57 ALSNENIDDIDL

-105 EKFEITSLRRDIK
+105 EKLEITSLRRDIK

-163 LKNGKVKFIGNAEN
+163 LKNGKVKFIGNVEN

-204 IQKQILKNISGI
+204 IQKKILKNISGI

-223 LLSELEKIFKSK
+223 LLNELEKIFRSK

-246 VKILNLVFPE
+246 KKILNLVFPE
-256 LKNIRLLEKLN
+256 LKNIHLLEKLN

-304 NNDKRRMIRNIA
+304 NKDKKRIKFLYLNYPNLSDNNFFSEKNFHKLVYYNDKSLVIDLIDFKICV
-316 SEHKKDENET
+316 SKKDITKMIKLKKLIIET
-326 SHYAEEPNDF
+326 NKPIFPIKAKNLIEEYNLKEGRELGTKLKKIEDAWVQNNF
-336 LDQEELPQVKEKL
+336 KITNQEV
-349 AESGEQRRQA
+349 
-359 LLRLGA
+359 
-365 RILDSDIG
+365 
-373 KKMDLNT
+373 
-380 FILNRIVIAELI
+380 NRI
-392 KVNEL
+392 
-397 EGVEKTEISEG
+397 
-408 INRYTIGTYTSIQ
+408 IN
-421 GAMLKLNK
+421 N
-429 LTNQGYKG
+429 
-437 SYIIS
+437 
-442 FYEGKQISIKKAKQL
+442 
-457 IGF
+457 

>member
-1 MKNFLLKFIKQKN
+1 MKNFLFKFIKQKN

-57 ALSNENVDDIDL
+57 ALSNENIDDIDL

-105 EKFEITSLRRDIK
+105 EKLEITSLRRDIK

-204 IQKQILKNISGI
+204 IQKKILKNISGI

-223 LLSELEKIFKSK
+223 LLNELEKIFKSK
-235 NIFKINDDEFL
+235 NFFKINDDEFL

-256 LKNIRLLEKLN
+256 LKNIHLLEKLN

-304 NNDKRRMIRNIA
+304 NNDKKRIKFLYQNYPKLSDNNFF
-316 SEHKKDENET
+316 SEKNFHKLVYYNDKSLVIDLIDFKICVSKKDITKMIKLKKLIIET
-326 SHYAEEPNDF
+326 NKPIFPIKAKNLIEEYNLKEGRELGTKLKKIEDVWVQNNF
-336 LDQEELPQVKEKL
+336 KITNQEV
-349 AESGEQRRQA
+349 
-359 LLRLGA
+359 
-365 RILDSDIG
+365 
-373 KKMDLNT
+373 
-380 FILNRIVIAELI
+380 NRI
-392 KVNEL
+392 
-397 EGVEKTEISEG
+397 
-408 INRYTIGTYTSIQ
+408 IN
-421 GAMLKLNK
+421 N
-429 LTNQGYKG
+429 
-437 SYIIS
+437 
-442 FYEGKQISIKKAKQL
+442 
-457 IGF
+457 

>member
-57 ALSNENVDDIDL
+57 ALSNENIDDIDL

-105 EKFEITSLRRDIK
+105 EKLEITSLRRDIK

-204 IQKQILKNISGI
+204 IQKKILKNISGI

-223 LLSELEKIFKSK
+223 LLNELEKIFKSK

-256 LKNIRLLEKLN
+256 LKNIHLLEKLN

-304 NNDKRRMIRNIA
+304 NNDKKRIKFLYQNYPKLSDNNFF
-316 SEHKKDENET
+316 SEKNFHKLVYYNDKSLVIDLIDFKICVSKKDITKMIKLKKLIIET
-326 SHYAEEPNDF
+326 NKPIFPIKAKNLIDEYNLKEGRELGTKLKKIEDVWVQNNF
-336 LDQEELPQVKEKL
+336 KITNQEV
-349 AESGEQRRQA
+349 
-359 LLRLGA
+359 
-365 RILDSDIG
+365 
-373 KKMDLNT
+373 
-380 FILNRIVIAELI
+380 NRI
-392 KVNEL
+392 
-397 EGVEKTEISEG
+397 
-408 INRYTIGTYTSIQ
+408 IN
-421 GAMLKLNK
+421 N
-429 LTNQGYKG
+429 
-437 SYIIS
+437 
-442 FYEGKQISIKKAKQL
+442 
-457 IGF
+457 

>member
-57 ALSNENVDDIDL
+57 ALSNENIDDIDL

-204 IQKQILKNISGI
+204 IQKKILKNISGI

-223 LLSELEKIFKSK
+223 LLNELEKIFKSK

-256 LKNIRLLEKLN
+256 LKNIHLLEKLN

-304 NNDKRRMIRNIA
+304 NNDKKRIKFLYQNYPKLSDYNFF
-316 SEHKKDENET
+316 SEKNFHKLVYYNDKSLVVDLIDFKICVSKKDITKMIKLKNSIIET
-326 SHYAEEPNDF
+326 NKPIFPIKAKNLIKEYNLKEGRELGTKLKKIEDVWVQNNF
-336 LDQEELPQVKEKL
+336 KITNQEV
-349 AESGEQRRQA
+349 
-359 LLRLGA
+359 
-365 RILDSDIG
+365 
-373 KKMDLNT
+373 
-380 FILNRIVIAELI
+380 NRI
-392 KVNEL
+392 
-397 EGVEKTEISEG
+397 
-408 INRYTIGTYTSIQ
+408 IN
-421 GAMLKLNK
+421 N
-429 LTNQGYKG
+429 
-437 SYIIS
+437 
-442 FYEGKQISIKKAKQL
+442 
-457 IGF
+457 

>member
-25 LKKKYEI
+25 LKKKSEI
-32 KKIFNIFSNDLN
+32 KKIFNIFSNDSN

-69 AVDLTPEEV
+69 AVDLTTEEA

-105 EKFEITSLRRDIK
+105 EKLEITSLRRDIK

-163 LKNGKVKFIGNAEN
+163 LKNGKVKFIGKAEN

-204 IQKQILKNISGI
+204 IQKKILKNISGI

-223 LLSELEKIFKSK
+223 LLSELEKIFRSK
-235 NIFKINDDEFL
+235 NIFKINDDDFL
-246 VKILNLVFPE
+246 KKILHLVFPE
-256 LKNIRLLEKLN
+256 LKNIHLLEKLN

-304 NNDKRRMIRNIA
+304 NNDKKRIKFLYQNYPNLSDNSFF
-316 SEHKKDENET
+316 SEKNFHKLVYYNDKSLVIDLIDFKICVSKKDITKMIKLKKLIIET
-326 SHYAEEPNDF
+326 NKPIFPIKAKNLIEEYNLKEGRELGTKLKKIEDVWVQNNF
-336 LDQEELPQVKEKL
+336 KITNQEV
-349 AESGEQRRQA
+349 
-359 LLRLGA
+359 
-365 RILDSDIG
+365 
-373 KKMDLNT
+373 
-380 FILNRIVIAELI
+380 NRI
-392 KVNEL
+392 
-397 EGVEKTEISEG
+397 
-408 INRYTIGTYTSIQ
+408 IN
-421 GAMLKLNK
+421 N
-429 LTNQGYKG
+429 
-437 SYIIS
+437 
-442 FYEGKQISIKKAKQL
+442 
-457 IGF
+457 